1 MQSIGLQLILDSLNY
16 FIFKIDLPKTIRFT
30 NSLNY
35 LKVSIRIFCMQN
47 LALLIQKSMP
57 PFKEPG
63 HD

>member
-1 MQSIGLQLILDSLNY
+1 MKSISLQLILDSLTY
-16 FIFKIDLPKTIRFT
+16 FIFKSDLLKTINFA
-30 NSLNY
+30 NKLNY

-47 LALLIQKSMP
+47 LALTIQKLMP

>member
-1 MQSIGLQLILDSLNY
+1 MKSISLQLTLDSLTY
-16 FIFKIDLPKTIRFT
+16 FIFKSAPLKTINLT
-30 NSLNY
+30 NYLNY

-47 LALLIQKSMP
+47 LAFTIQKLMP